1 MAVIVNIFKDLTIKM
16 TSLTFWRMTKLTFS
30 ILKILFIEV
39 SFMYSEVDKC

>member
-16 TSLTFWRMTKLTFS
+16 RMTKLTFS

-39 SFMYSEVDKC
+39 SFMYREVDKC